1 MHDERG
7 HTGGHEPINRKRRM
21 ISRYSRR
28 TVSHNLEIRG
38 ISRSSLDHHP
48 LPEEVDNDFLPHCL
62 LNDLQEAVS
71 TYNSSEMTS
80 AASRRSDCPTA
91 TTGDTT
97 RSWSGIHSYTET
109 GISTERSSVFSWGY
123 DEFDKVA
130 SRQVQQMFEEI
141 DEELYEGRGGAHLR
155 GLQNECH
162 QWAFRFP
169 HLRILGSQLVCPN
182 DEGFQWYATSG
193 EGTGTASS
201 SAAGQKDSI
210 SSKPQDKDKPGPCTD
225 LCVQGRK
232 AVLSRP
238 REDVDHPPGTP
249 SGSRGHD
256 RPRVIE
262 AEGLMEEYL
271 AFDCR
276 DLDDKWE
283 RGCMGAGRR
292 WYGLPPVSPYRCR
305 RQAVLDLLF
314 DDVWRELFGWME
326 ELVRRHWEGC
336 VSDDEKNAVNF
347 SPSQSDAQNPL
358 LLLSTLPTLLP
369 RLGQS
374 RVPQLTGTPQPQ
386 TTKSRGSKHKPRRK
400 SKKQKKSSTVCNSHL
415 EAKCC
420 RSTPSTASSRVPVEA
435 AVTHHNLNELIV
447 IHGIPLQQRNLGV
460 MERAQ
465 YGDHKDPEERV
476 MTHRPGSTVIPS
488 SKLRP
493 RRVLEQS
500 SSSLPRPAQS
510 ARRRN
515 LPPRTLLPLV
525 PSLTQSNAAG
535 SMDEVIRGTRL
546 PTASDRLASPLMP
559 LSRNTLLPP
568 IGTGDAEPRHSG
580 QHFRPTRRHRDS
592 SSRAHSAVTD
602 EAGSLLPRDRLHQ
615 LDVFSR
621 PNTTHTYRSDT
632 PYRRSFT
639 VLDNIGQG
647 RPGRASVGTDSLGIG
662 VTGISLG
669 ISSSSFLDSFA
680 HHPLGHSPIED
691 EEEPDTQAPPP
702 ALLVP
707 VSVPASSHNR
717 GGFMSRSSRPGL

>member
-1 MHDERG
+1 
-7 HTGGHEPINRKRRM
+7 M

-28 TVSHNLEIRG
+28 LVSHNLEIRG

-48 LPEEVDNDFLPHCL
+48 LPEEEDNDFLPQRL
-62 LNDLQEAVS
+62 LHDLQEAVP
-71 TYNSSEMTS
+71 TYNSSETTS

-97 RSWSGIHSYTET
+97 RSWSGIHSYTGT

-123 DEFDKVA
+123 DEFDKAA
-130 SRQVQQMFEEI
+130 SQQVQQMFEEI

-155 GLQNECH
+155 GLQDECH

-169 HLRILGSQLVCPN
+169 HLR
-182 DEGFQWYATSG
+182 
-193 EGTGTASS
+193 
-201 SAAGQKDSI
+201 
-210 SSKPQDKDKPGPCTD
+210 

-238 REDVDHPPGTP
+238 SADVDHPPGTP

-292 WYGLPPVSPYRCR
+292 QYGLPPVSPYRCH

-347 SPSQSDAQNPL
+347 SPSQSDAQNPFQ
-358 LLLSTLPTLLP
+358 LLSTLPT
-369 RLGQS
+369 QS
-374 RVPQLTGTPQPQ
+374 RVPQLSGTPQPQ

-400 SKKQKKSSTVCNSHL
+400 SKKLKKSSTVCNSHL

-420 RSTPSTASSRVPVEA
+420 RSTPSTASSRVTVEA

-447 IHGIPLQQRNLGV
+447 IHGIPLQQRNLGL

-488 SKLRP
+488 SKPRP

-500 SSSLPRPAQS
+500 SSSLSRPAQS

-525 PSLTQSNAAG
+525 PSLTQSSAAG

-546 PTASDRLASPLMP
+546 PTASDRLASPPMP

-568 IGTGDAEPRHSG
+568 IGSGDAEPRHSG
-580 QHFRPTRRHRDS
+580 QHFRPTQRHRHS

-602 EAGSLLPRDRLHQ
+602 EAGSLLPRDRHHQ

-680 HHPLGHSPIED
+680 HHTLGHSPIED
-691 EEEPDTQAPPP
+691 EEEPDTEAPQP

>member
-1 MHDERG
+1 
-7 HTGGHEPINRKRRM
+7 M

-28 TVSHNLEIRG
+28 PVSHNLEIRG
-38 ISRSSLDHHP
+38 LSRSSLDHHP
-48 LPEEVDNDFLPHCL
+48 LPEEVDDDFLPQRL
-62 LNDLQEAVS
+62 LHDLQEAVS
-71 TYNSSEMTS
+71 TYNSPETTS

-97 RSWSGIHSYTET
+97 RSWSGIHSYTGT

-123 DEFDKVA
+123 DEFDKAA

-141 DEELYEGRGGAHLR
+141 DEELYEGQGGAHLR
-155 GLQNECH
+155 GLQDECH

-169 HLRILGSQLVCPN
+169 HLRILGSQLVCPS

-210 SSKPQDKDKPGPCTD
+210 SSKPQDKDKPGPCTENRVCVSS

-238 REDVDHPPGTP
+238 SADVDHPPGTP
-249 SGSRGHD
+249 RGSRGHD

-262 AEGLMEEYL
+262 TEGLMEEYL

-292 WYGLPPVSPYRCR
+292 RYGLPPVSPYRCR

-347 SPSQSDAQNPL
+347 NQSQSDAQNPF

-386 TTKSRGSKHKPRRK
+386 
-400 SKKQKKSSTVCNSHL
+400 
-415 EAKCC
+415 
-420 RSTPSTASSRVPVEA
+420 SSRVPVEA

-476 MTHRPGSTVIPS
+476 MTHRPGSIVIPF
-488 SKLRP
+488 SKPRP

-500 SSSLPRPAQS
+500 SSSLSRPAQS

-515 LPPRTLLPLV
+515 PPPRTLLPLV
-525 PSLTQSNAAG
+525 PSLTQSSAAG

-546 PTASDRLASPLMP
+546 PTASDRLASPPMP

-580 QHFRPTRRHRDS
+580 QHFRPTQRHRDS

-680 HHPLGHSPIED
+680 HQPLGHSPIED
-691 EEEPDTQAPPP
+691 DEEPDTQAPPP

>member
-7 HTGGHEPINRKRRM
+7 HSGGHERIKTEKRIM

-28 TVSHNLEIRG
+28 PVSHNLEIRG
-38 ISRSSLDHHP
+38 LSRSSLDHHP
-48 LPEEVDNDFLPHCL
+48 LPEEVDDDFLPQRL
-62 LNDLQEAVS
+62 LHDLQEAVS
-71 TYNSSEMTS
+71 TYNSSETTS

-97 RSWSGIHSYTET
+97 RSWSGIHSYTGT

-123 DEFDKVA
+123 DEFDKAA

-141 DEELYEGRGGAHLR
+141 DDKLYEGRGGAHLR
-155 GLQNECH
+155 GLQDECH

-169 HLRILGSQLVCPN
+169 HLRIQGSQLVCPS

-193 EGTGTASS
+193 KGTSTASS
-201 SAAGQKDSI
+201 SSAGQNDSI
-210 SSKPQDKDKPGPCTD
+210 SSKPQDKDKPSTSKD

-232 AVLSRP
+232 AMLSRP
-238 REDVDHPPGTP
+238 SADVDHPPGTP

-276 DLDDKWE
+276 DMDDEWE
-283 RGCMGAGRR
+283 RGWVGAARR
-292 WYGLPPVSPYRCR
+292 RNCLPPVSPYRCR
-305 RQAVLDLLF
+305 KQAVLDLLF

-336 VSDDEKNAVNF
+336 VSDYEKNAVNF
-347 SPSQSDAQNPL
+347 SPSQSDAQNPF

-374 RVPQLTGTPQPQ
+374 MVPQLTGSLQ
-386 TTKSRGSKHKPRRK
+386 T
-400 SKKQKKSSTVCNSHL
+400 Q
-415 EAKCC
+415 
-420 RSTPSTASSRVPVEA
+420 SSRLPVEA

-465 YGDHKDPEERV
+465 YGDHKDPEERLV
-476 MTHRPGSTVIPS
+476 INRPGSTVILS
-488 SKLRP
+488 SKPRP

-500 SSSLPRPAQS
+500 SSSLSRPAQS

-525 PSLTQSNAAG
+525 PSLTQSSATRT
-535 SMDEVIRGTRL
+535 MDEVIRGTRL
-546 PTASDRLASPLMP
+546 PTASDRLASPPMP

-568 IGTGDAEPRHSG
+568 IGTGEAEPMHSG
-580 QHFRPTRRHRDS
+580 QHFRPTQRHRDS

-669 ISSSSFLDSFA
+669 ISSSSFLDSFT

-707 VSVPASSHNR
+707 VSVPASSHSR
-717 GGFMSRSSRPGL
+717 GGFMARSSRPGL

>member
-28 TVSHNLEIRG
+28 TVSHNLEVRG

-62 LNDLQEAVS
+62 LHDLQEAVS

-155 GLQNECH
+155 GLQDECH

-201 SAAGQKDSI
+201 SGAGQKDSI
-210 SSKPQDKDKPGPCTD
+210 SSKPQDKDKPGPCT
-225 LCVQGRK
+225 
-232 AVLSRP
+232 
-238 REDVDHPPGTP
+238 E
-249 SGSRGHD
+249 
-256 RPRVIE
+256 
-262 AEGLMEEYL
+262 
-271 AFDCR
+271 
-276 DLDDKWE
+276 DDKWE

-347 SPSQSDAQNPL
+347 SPSQSDAQNPF

-369 RLGQS
+369 RLSQS

-400 SKKQKKSSTVCNSHL
+400 SKKQKKSSTICNSHP

-420 RSTPSTASSRVPVEA
+420 RSTPSTAFSRVPVEA

-500 SSSLPRPAQS
+500 SSSLSRPAQS
-510 ARRRN
+510 ARRRKP
-515 LPPRTLLPLV
+515 PPRTLLPLV
-525 PSLTQSNAAG
+525 PSLTQSSAAG

-546 PTASDRLASPLMP
+546 PTASDRLASPPMP

-580 QHFRPTRRHRDS
+580 QHFRPTQRHRDS

-602 EAGSLLPRDRLHQ
+602 EAGSLFPRDRLHQ

-647 RPGRASVGTDSLGIG
+647 RPGRASVGTDSLCIG

>member
-1 MHDERG
+1 
-7 HTGGHEPINRKRRM
+7 M

-28 TVSHNLEIRG
+28 PVSHNLEIRG

-48 LPEEVDNDFLPHCL
+48 LPEEVDDDFLPQRL
-62 LNDLQEAVS
+62 LHDLQEAVS
-71 TYNSSEMTS
+71 TYNSPETTS

-97 RSWSGIHSYTET
+97 RSWSGIHSYTGT

-123 DEFDKVA
+123 DEFDKAA

-141 DEELYEGRGGAHLR
+141 DEELYEGQGGVHLQ
-155 GLQNECH
+155 GLQDECH

-169 HLRILGSQLVCPN
+169 HLRILGSQLVCPS

-210 SSKPQDKDKPGPCTD
+210 SSKPQDKDKPGPCTENRVCVSS
-225 LCVQGRK
+225 LCVQGWK

-238 REDVDHPPGTP
+238 SEDVDHPPGTP
-249 SGSRGHD
+249 RGSRGHD

-292 WYGLPPVSPYRCR
+292 RYGLPPVSPYRCR

-347 SPSQSDAQNPL
+347 NQSQSDAQNPF

-386 TTKSRGSKHKPRRK
+386 
-400 SKKQKKSSTVCNSHL
+400 
-415 EAKCC
+415 
-420 RSTPSTASSRVPVEA
+420 SSRVPVEA

-476 MTHRPGSTVIPS
+476 MTHRPGSIVIPF
-488 SKLRP
+488 SKPRP

-500 SSSLPRPAQS
+500 SSSLTRPAQS

-515 LPPRTLLPLV
+515 PPPRTLLPLV
-525 PSLTQSNAAG
+525 PSLTQSSAAG

-546 PTASDRLASPLMP
+546 PTASDHLASPPMP

-580 QHFRPTRRHRDS
+580 QHFRPTQRHRDS

-691 EEEPDTQAPPP
+691 NEEPDTQAPPP

>member
-28 TVSHNLEIRG
+28 TVSHNLEVRG

-62 LNDLQEAVS
+62 LHDLQEAVS

-97 RSWSGIHSYTET
+97 RPWSGIHSYTET

-155 GLQNECH
+155 GLQDECH

-201 SAAGQKDSI
+201 SGAGQKDSI
-210 SSKPQDKDKPGPCTD
+210 SSKPQDKDKPGPCT
-225 LCVQGRK
+225 
-232 AVLSRP
+232 
-238 REDVDHPPGTP
+238 E
-249 SGSRGHD
+249 
-256 RPRVIE
+256 
-262 AEGLMEEYL
+262 
-271 AFDCR
+271 
-276 DLDDKWE
+276 DDKWE

-347 SPSQSDAQNPL
+347 SPSQSDAQNPF
-358 LLLSTLPTLLP
+358 LLLSTLPSLLP

-386 TTKSRGSKHKPRRK
+386 F
-400 SKKQKKSSTVCNSHL
+400 
-415 EAKCC
+415 
-420 RSTPSTASSRVPVEA
+420 SRVPVEA

-500 SSSLPRPAQS
+500 SSSLSRPAQS
-510 ARRRN
+510 ARRRKP
-515 LPPRTLLPLV
+515 PPRTLLPLV
-525 PSLTQSNAAG
+525 PSLTQSSAAG

-546 PTASDRLASPLMP
+546 PTASDRLASPPMP

-580 QHFRPTRRHRDS
+580 QHFRPTQRHRDS

-602 EAGSLLPRDRLHQ
+602 EAGSLLARDRLHQ

>member
-1 MHDERG
+1 
-7 HTGGHEPINRKRRM
+7 M

-28 TVSHNLEIRG
+28 PVSHNLEIRG

-48 LPEEVDNDFLPHCL
+48 LPEEVDDDFLPQRL
-62 LNDLQEAVS
+62 LHDLQEAVS
-71 TYNSSEMTS
+71 TYNSPETTS

-97 RSWSGIHSYTET
+97 RSWSGIHSYTGT

-123 DEFDKVA
+123 DEFDKAA

-141 DEELYEGRGGAHLR
+141 DEELYEGQGGAHLR
-155 GLQNECH
+155 GLQDECH

-169 HLRILGSQLVCPN
+169 HLRILGSQLVCPS

-210 SSKPQDKDKPGPCTD
+210 SSKPQDKDKPGPCTENRVCVSS

-238 REDVDHPPGTP
+238 SADVDHPPGTP
-249 SGSRGHD
+249 RGSRGHD

-262 AEGLMEEYL
+262 TEGLMEEYL

-292 WYGLPPVSPYRCR
+292 RYGLPPVSPYRCR

-347 SPSQSDAQNPL
+347 NQSQSDAQNPF

-386 TTKSRGSKHKPRRK
+386 
-400 SKKQKKSSTVCNSHL
+400 
-415 EAKCC
+415 
-420 RSTPSTASSRVPVEA
+420 SSRVPVEA

-476 MTHRPGSTVIPS
+476 MTHRPGSIVIPF
-488 SKLRP
+488 SKPRP
-493 RRVLEQS
+493 RRVLEQN
-500 SSSLPRPAQS
+500 SSSLSRPAQS

-515 LPPRTLLPLV
+515 PPPRTLLPLV
-525 PSLTQSNAAG
+525 PSLTQSSAAG

-546 PTASDRLASPLMP
+546 PTASDRLASPPMP

-580 QHFRPTRRHRDS
+580 QHFRPTQRHRDS

-680 HHPLGHSPIED
+680 HQPLGHSPIED
-691 EEEPDTQAPPP
+691 DEEPDTQAPPP